1 MKFFCIEKSSHTQV
15 QHVSNYAIVFTAISG
30 EAHTKNLFRHTKKV
44 CHTYG
49 RTKSIMIIPVWI
61 IHPFIKQRTINLD
74 LTSSLF
80 MLTKRFNNNFMFD
93 NIQTK
98 HKEVFHYVSD
108 GQNHGLIEARSI
120 CEIMSR
126 MRSSAYPRFDR
137 DIFGVCCNC
146 SSQTDEECT
155 YQKFRYSVYAIE
167 NY

>member
-1 MKFFCIEKSSHTQV
+1 
-15 QHVSNYAIVFTAISG
+15 
-30 EAHTKNLFRHTKKV
+30 
-44 CHTYG
+44 
-49 RTKSIMIIPVWI
+49 
-61 IHPFIKQRTINLD
+61 
-74 LTSSLF
+74 

-93 NIQTK
+93 NIQAK